1 MRCKST
7 AFCANDQI
15 FFVLLRLL
23 TAYLQIRMKKYIKH
37 LGIAALLAGI
47 LLFVLHVVL
56 RFRGNTLLLT
66 GLALVVGGV
75 VVFVKGEGLS
85 AASPSDEGEA
95 PKSRPEVR
103 GGGTAG

>member
-1 MRCKST
+1 
-7 AFCANDQI
+7 
-15 FFVLLRLL
+15 
-23 TAYLQIRMKKYIKH
+23 MKKYIKH

-75 VVFVKGEGLS
+75 VIFVKGEELS

-95 PKSRPEVR
+95 PKPRPEVR
-103 GGGTAG
+103 GGGAAG